1 MQKRWD
7 CLPRAPALSE
17 GCLSLVPVSYL
28 FDSHPQLKPL
38 ATRSFQVLTLPF
50 SFVYTFLVRAV
61 PVPQSNFLQVYCF
74 MLSCVVNSRPHPR
87 RFSPFLSGRPTL
99 PILEA
104 SPLALSHSLDALCSK
119 SVHQPF
125 SNQSLPH
132 SFLKMPGCMGL
143 LPLDKHFNVQT
154 FGRADVQTIPRS
166 ISFLFK
172 FLRTLLRSAKT
183 QLFSF

>member
-1 MQKRWD
+1 
-7 CLPRAPALSE
+7 
-17 GCLSLVPVSYL
+17 
-28 FDSHPQLKPL
+28 
-38 ATRSFQVLTLPF
+38 
-50 SFVYTFLVRAV
+50 
-61 PVPQSNFLQVYCF
+61 

-104 SPLALSHSLDALCSK
+104 SPLALSHTLDALCSK

-183 QLFSF
+183 QLFSFQAIPHSLPKTTRGGGVPLLSPRGQNETPNCGLPRSYRSERPRSPGRLA